1 MPGSPPA
8 SAFATVTRGVRR
20 SPLAATARSS
30 ELRCGWI
37 VARRSHDEPAFR
49 TGQFAVCWLVRGS
62 GILDDG
68 TRHELTAGSV
78 FHRWPGRTHRT
89 AFSTGA
95 QWWFIALPGA
105 SATLVR
111 YLHAGPLPSVFHVAP
126 DPDLLRRWRAA
137 ADRLEACPQDSLLGA
152 AAELLAIVA
161 QLQRRGLSTADGW
174 LERARQA
181 LLVHGSRP
189 IATVARD
196 LGCSASGFRARFA
209 AAAGE
214 SPRAWR
220 QRQRLIRAEAALLRP
235 GATVVD
241 AAAEVGC
248 SVGRLRR
255 LFCAHHGVGP
265 CAWRR
270 RSD

>member
-1 MPGSPPA
+1 MPGSPSA
-8 SAFATVTRGVRR
+8 SAFATATRGVRR
-20 SPLAATARSS
+20 SPLAATVRSS

-37 VARRSHDEPAFR
+37 VARRPHDDPAFR
-49 TGQFAVCWLVRGS
+49 TGQFALCWLVRGS

-68 TRHELTAGSV
+68 ARHELTAGSV
-78 FHRWPGRTHRT
+78 FHRWPGRVHRT

-105 SATLVR
+105 ACQLVR
-111 YLHAGPLPSVFHVAP
+111 HLRVGPLPSVFHVAP
-126 DPDLLRRWRAA
+126 DPVLLRRWRAA
-137 ADRLEACPQDSLLGA
+137 ADRLEACPQDGLLGV
-152 AAELLAIVA
+152 AAELLALVA
-161 QLQRRGLSTADGW
+161 ELHRRGLSATDGW
-174 LERARQA
+174 LERACQA
-181 LLVHGSRP
+181 LGADARP
-189 IATVARD
+189 IAAVARG

-209 AAAGE
+209 TAVGE

-235 GATVVD
+235 GATVAG
-241 AAAEVGC
+241 AAAEAGC
-248 SVGRLRR
+248 SAGRLSR
-255 LFCAHHGVGP
+255 LFRVRHGVGP